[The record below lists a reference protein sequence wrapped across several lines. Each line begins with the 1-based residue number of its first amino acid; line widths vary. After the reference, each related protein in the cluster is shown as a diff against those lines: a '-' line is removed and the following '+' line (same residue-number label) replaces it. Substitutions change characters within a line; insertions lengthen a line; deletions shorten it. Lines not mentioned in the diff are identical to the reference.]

1 MPDLLSIYA
10 ESQPDKPAVVDD
22 RGGGDVA
29 RWTYAELEAGANR
42 LGNALVSLG
51 VTPGEKVIWCGPI
64 CRQVVAVVNAARKA
78 GAVAVPL
85 NYRLTP
91 EEALY
96 VIDNSD
102 ATIAYVDA
110 EHAPMFARLR
120 DRLDKLRRVIVY
132 GGAAPAG
139 MLGDDFVA
147 AASADPPPRPPSAGS
162 RAAGPHFTPRA
173 PRNTE
178 GAAPA

>member
-10 ESQPDKPAVVDD
+10 ESQPNKPAVVDD
-22 RGGGDVA
+22 GGGGDVA

-51 VTPGEKVIWCGPI
+51 VTPGEKVIWCGPNS
-64 CRQVVAVVNAARKA
+64 RQVVAVVNAARKA

-110 EHAPMFARLR
+110 EHAPMFAALR
-120 DRLDKLRRVIVY
+120 DRLHQPRPGLRD
-132 GGAAPAG
+132 GGPAPAG
-139 MLGDDFVA
+139 
-147 AASADPPPRPPSAGS
+147 R
-162 RAAGPHFTPRA
+162 RR
-173 PRNTE
+173 
-178 GAAPA
+178 GAVF